1 MKLTWEET
9 RDIANYLDDKVSD
22 HFHDAILNS
31 ISYDKL
37 KNGVEVS
44 DEDVLRI
51 KEQLKLIL

>member
-1 MKLTWEET
+1 MKLTWEQT

-22 HFHDAILNS
+22 HFHDAIINT
-31 ISYDKL
+31 IDYEKL

-44 DEDVLRI
+44 DEDILRI